1 MAHVG
6 QNMSQML
13 PTQAEDVTERNKTAD
28 TPGGYKPANT
38 SLTGTMRIP
47 DAIGFNGTL
56 GHARPNCFEDAILG
70 CGPHQ
75 LPDGRNY

>member
-1 MAHVG
+1 MAYVG

-13 PTQAEDVTERNKTAD
+13 PTQADDVTQRNKTAD
-28 TPGGYKPANT
+28 TPGGYKPAN
-38 SLTGTMRIP
+38 SSITGTTRIP
-47 DAIGFNGTL
+47 DAIGFNGRL
-56 GHARPNCFEDAILG
+56 GHARPDGLNDAILG